1 VPSVFAQTELITI
14 SKSDLNERGVVD
26 LSNQLWRYH
35 SGDNI
40 IWANPDYDDI
50 NWEPAYTKMQS
61 GGMLD
66 THWSGVGWFRL
77 HVKIDSSLAGTP
89 IGFHMYQN
97 GASEIYLNG
106 RLIKKL
112 GKVSDQKKGEK
123 TKVNV
128 SPFWVPMQVGKPY
141 VIAIRFSNH
150 QYKNFLS
157 SDYFDLANIYKG
169 FHLSIGDFNSMNTH
183 HLALYRNYY
192 FFMLLLLGITLSI
205 FLMHLILYLYY
216 PDQKSN
222 LYYSLTIGCF
232 TTMMFSEIFVNL
244 NHIFR
249 INIVVLLIDLICFIL
264 LGPLFLR
271 FTYSLTKK
279 KVPRHF
285 YYLVAIAFLIAVASV
300 FFVLRMRFIASLFI
314 LINLIESARILI
326 TYFYHHKK
334 GAVII
339 AVGFLIT
346 IILAGNQMLINMGI
360 ISRTTFPDAPIFA
373 YYGILGTIVAMSVY
387 LARGI
392 AETNKNLKIKLQE
405 VAHLSEINREKD
417 RKHAEFKLTSEK
429 EKANA
434 REANLRA
441 EAAELK
447 LQVQIAEKK
456 ALESEDRRKSE
467 ELEEARKLQLSML
480 PKKLPAVPGLNIAVY
495 MDTATEVGGDYY
507 DFYQKDN
514 DELTLAIGDATGHGL
529 KASTLVTAVKSLF
542 PNLAQEDEIPSIF
555 RAYTQTI
562 KGMNLGILYMALTI
576 AKFKAI
582 ETDNNANTKPL
593 FTIDIS
599 SSGMPPVFLF
609 RAAEKQTDSI
619 ILKGMPLGSVTN
631 FPYQQKKYELFP
643 NDVLLFMSDGFVELF
658 DPNKKM
664 IGLTNAKKV
673 FTDVAT
679 QSPQEIIDHLTS
691 FAAQW
696 KKDLPAKDDI
706 TFVVVK
712 IEAAK

>member
-1 VPSVFAQTELITI
+1 
-14 SKSDLNERGVVD
+14 
-26 LSNQLWRYH
+26 
-35 SGDNI
+35 
-40 IWANPDYDDI
+40 
-50 NWEPAYTKMQS
+50 
-61 GGMLD
+61 
-66 THWSGVGWFRL
+66 
-77 HVKIDSSLAGTP
+77 
-89 IGFHMYQN
+89 
-97 GASEIYLNG
+97 
-106 RLIKKL
+106 
-112 GKVSDQKKGEK
+112 
-123 TKVNV
+123 
-128 SPFWVPMQVGKPY
+128 
-141 VIAIRFSNH
+141 
-150 QYKNFLS
+150 
-157 SDYFDLANIYKG
+157 
-169 FHLSIGDFNSMNTH
+169 
-183 HLALYRNYY
+183 
-192 FFMLLLLGITLSI
+192 
-205 FLMHLILYLYY
+205 
-216 PDQKSN
+216 
-222 LYYSLTIGCF
+222 
-232 TTMMFSEIFVNL
+232 
-244 NHIFR
+244 
-249 INIVVLLIDLICFIL
+249 
-264 LGPLFLR
+264 
-271 FTYSLTKK
+271 
-279 KVPRHF
+279 
-285 YYLVAIAFLIAVASV
+285 
-300 FFVLRMRFIASLFI
+300 
-314 LINLIESARILI
+314 
-326 TYFYHHKK
+326 
-334 GAVII
+334 
-339 AVGFLIT
+339 
-346 IILAGNQMLINMGI
+346 
-360 ISRTTFPDAPIFA
+360 
-373 YYGILGTIVAMSVY
+373 IVAMSVY